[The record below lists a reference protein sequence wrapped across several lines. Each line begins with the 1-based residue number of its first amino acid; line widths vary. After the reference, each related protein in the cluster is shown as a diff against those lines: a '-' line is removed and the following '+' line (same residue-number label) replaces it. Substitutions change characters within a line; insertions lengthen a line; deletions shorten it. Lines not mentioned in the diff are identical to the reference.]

1 MDFSNV
7 GNRKEGKKGLIT
19 KEDMERYLEPSTL
32 KGTVKAPSSK
42 SMTQR
47 AIAAALLADG
57 QSIIHNPSYCDDSLA
72 AMSIAVGL
80 GARVEPQVNDL
91 KIIGSAILKEPKLNC
106 GESGLAIR
114 MFSPIAALYPSEII
128 MVGANSLKKRP
139 MFMIEE
145 ALNQLGVKC
154 TSSGG
159 FLPLT
164 IRGPLAGGKCE
175 IDGSVSSQLLTGL
188 LMALPLASGNS
199 EIRVNNLKSK
209 PYIDMTI
216 QLLNSYGIIVENSD
230 YRMFH
235 IPGNQK
241 YTPHNYTVEG
251 DWSGGAFLLVAGAI
265 NGHLFIQGLRNDS
278 LQSDMSIINP
288 LKKAGA
294 QMNITDQQIEI
305 SRSDLKAF
313 EFDATESPD
322 LFPPLV
328 ALASYCEGVSAI
340 KGVSRLIYKESDRA
354 KTLKE
359 EFGKM
364 NINIEIHDDNMNVTG
379 GKPLSARVESHDD
392 HRIAM
397 ALAVAS
403 LRASGKV
410 SIRDS
415 QCIAKSYPAFFDDL
429 RQLGAAVHE

>member
-1 MDFSNV
+1 
-7 GNRKEGKKGLIT
+7 
-19 KEDMERYLEPSTL
+19 MERCLEPSAIKGTL
-32 KGTVKAPSSK
+32 KAPASK

-80 GARVEPQVNDL
+80 GARVEPQVNEL
-91 KIIGSAILKEPKLNC
+91 KINGSAVLKEPKLNC

-114 MFSPIAALYPSEII
+114 MFSPIAALYPAEIK

-164 IRGPLAGGKCE
+164 IEGPIVGGHCE

-188 LMALPLASGNS
+188 LMALPLAAGNS

-216 QLLNSYGIIVENSD
+216 QILKSFGISVENRD
-230 YRMFH
+230 YSLFR
-235 IPGNQK
+235 IQGNQK
-241 YTPHNYTVEG
+241 YIPQSYTVEG

-265 NGHLFIQGLRNDS
+265 NGQLCVGGLSSDS
-278 LQSDMSIINP
+278 MQSDKLIVNA
-288 LKKAGA
+288 LENAGA
-294 QMNITDQQIEI
+294 HIISGENQIEI
-305 SRSDLKAF
+305 TRSELKAF

-328 ALASYCEGVSAI
+328 ALASYCEGISTI

-354 KTLKE
+354 KALQE

-364 NINIEIHDDNMNVTG
+364 GIKIEIHNDLMFVIG
-379 GKPLSARVESHDD
+379 GKPQGARVESHDD

-397 ALAVAS
+397 AIAVSS
-403 LRASGKV
+403 LGATGKV

-415 QCIAKSYPAFFDDL
+415 QCVAKSYPGFFDDL
-429 RQLGAAVHE
+429 RHVGAVVHE

>member
-1 MDFSNV
+1 
-7 GNRKEGKKGLIT
+7 
-19 KEDMERYLEPSTL
+19 MERYVEPSGI
-32 KGTVKAPSSK
+32 KGQIKAPASK

-47 AIAAALLADG
+47 SIAAALLADG

-80 GARVEPQVNDL
+80 GARVEPKADEL
-91 KIIGSAILKEPKLNC
+91 KINGSGVLKEPKLNC

-114 MFSPIAALYPSEII
+114 LFSPIAALYPAEIT

-154 TSSGG
+154 TSSDG

-164 IRGPLAGGKCE
+164 IQGPIVGGYCE

-188 LMALPLASGNS
+188 LMALPLAARDSK
-199 EIRVNNLKSK
+199 IKVNNLKSK

-216 QLLNSYGIIVENSD
+216 QILKSFGITVHNTG
-230 YRMFH
+230 YTLFQ

-241 YTPHNYTVEG
+241 YIPHNYTVEA
-251 DWSGGAFLLVAGAI
+251 DWSGGAFLLVAGAV
-265 NGHLFIQGLRNDS
+265 NGQITVQGLRTDS
-278 LQSDMSIINP
+278 MQSDMAIINA
-288 LKKAGA
+288 LGKAGA
-294 QMNITDQQIEI
+294 QMKISENQIEI
-305 SRSDLKAF
+305 SKSDLKAF

-328 ALASYCEGVSAI
+328 ALASYCDGVSTI

-354 KTLKE
+354 TALKE

-364 NINIEIHDDNMNVTG
+364 NVRIEIKDDLMSVTG
-379 GKPLSARVESHDD
+379 GQPQGAHVESHDD

-397 ALAVAS
+397 AVAVAS
-403 LRASGKV
+403 LGATGRV
-410 SIRDS
+410 YIRDS
-415 QCIAKSYPAFFDDL
+415 QCVAKSYPGFFDDL
-429 RQLGAAVHE
+429 RHLGALVHE

>member
-1 MDFSNV
+1 
-7 GNRKEGKKGLIT
+7 
-19 KEDMERYLEPSTL
+19 MERYVEPSGI
-32 KGTVKAPSSK
+32 KGQIKAPASK

-47 AIAAALLADG
+47 SIAAALLADG

-80 GARVEPQVNDL
+80 GARVEPKADEL
-91 KIIGSAILKEPKLNC
+91 KINGSGVLKESKLNC

-114 MFSPIAALYPSEII
+114 MFSPIAALYPAEIT

-154 TSSGG
+154 TSSNG

-164 IRGPLAGGKCE
+164 IQGPIVGGYCE

-188 LMALPLASGNS
+188 LMALPLAARDS
-199 EIRVNNLKSK
+199 EIKVNNLKSK

-216 QLLNSYGIIVENSD
+216 QILKSFGITVHNTGHNL
-230 YRMFH
+230 FQ

-241 YTPHNYTVEG
+241 YIPHNYTVEA
-251 DWSGGAFLLVAGAI
+251 DWSGGAFLLVAGAV
-265 NGHLFIQGLRNDS
+265 NGQITVQGLRTDS
-278 LQSDMSIINP
+278 MQSDMAIISA
-288 LKKAGA
+288 LGKAGA
-294 QMNITDQQIEI
+294 QMKISENQIEI
-305 SRSDLKAF
+305 SKSDLKAF

-328 ALASYCEGVSAI
+328 ALASYSDGVSTI
-340 KGVSRLIYKESDRA
+340 KGVSRLMYKESDRA
-354 KTLKE
+354 TALKE

-364 NINIEIHDDNMNVTG
+364 NVRIEIKDDLMSVTG
-379 GKPLSARVESHDD
+379 GRPQGARVESHDD

-397 ALAVAS
+397 AVAVAS
-403 LRASGKV
+403 LGATGRV
-410 SIRDS
+410 YIRDS
-415 QCIAKSYPAFFDDL
+415 QCVAKSYPGFFDDL
-429 RQLGAAVHE
+429 RHLGALVHE

>member
-1 MDFSNV
+1 
-7 GNRKEGKKGLIT
+7 
-19 KEDMERYLEPSTL
+19 MERYLEPSII
-32 KGTVKAPSSK
+32 KGTIKAPASK

-80 GARVEPQVNDL
+80 GARVEPQVNEL
-91 KIIGSAILKEPKLNC
+91 KINGSAILKEPKLNC

-114 MFSPIAALYPSEII
+114 MFSPIAALYPAEIK
-128 MVGANSLKKRP
+128 MVGSNSLKKRP

-164 IRGPLAGGKCE
+164 IEGPIVGGFCE

-188 LMALPLASGNS
+188 LMALPLATGNS

-216 QLLNSYGIIVENSD
+216 QILKSFGITVENLD
-230 YRMFH
+230 YNLFR
-235 IPGNQK
+235 IKGNQK
-241 YTPHNYTVEG
+241 YVPHSYIVEG
-251 DWSGGAFLLVAGAI
+251 DWSGAAFLLVAGAI
-265 NGHLFIQGLRNDS
+265 NGQLSVSGLRSDS
-278 LQSDMSIINP
+278 MQSDKSIVNA
-288 LKKAGA
+288 LEKAGA
-294 QMNITDQQIEI
+294 HIISGEDQIDIT
-305 SRSDLKAF
+305 RSELKAF

-328 ALASYCEGVSAI
+328 ALASYCEGKSTI

-354 KTLKE
+354 KAIKE

-364 NINIEIHDDNMNVTG
+364 GIKIEIDDDLMYVIG
-379 GKPLSARVESHDD
+379 GKPQGARVESHDD

-397 ALAVAS
+397 AIAITS
-403 LRASGKV
+403 LGASGKV

-415 QCIAKSYPAFFDDL
+415 QCVAKSYPGFFDDL
-429 RQLGAAVHE
+429 RHVGAIVHE

>member
-1 MDFSNV
+1 
-7 GNRKEGKKGLIT
+7 
-19 KEDMERYLEPSTL
+19 MERYLEPSAL
-32 KGTVKAPSSK
+32 KGSIKAPASK

-57 QSIIHNPSYCDDSLA
+57 QSIIQNPSYCDDSLA

-80 GARVEPQVNDL
+80 GARVEPKVNEL
-91 KIIGSAILKEPKLNC
+91 KIVGSAILKEPKLNC

-114 MFSPIAALYPSEII
+114 MFSPIAALYDAEIT

-139 MFMIEE
+139 MSMIEE
-145 ALNQLGVKC
+145 ALNQLGVRCK
-154 TSSGG
+154 SSGG

-164 IRGPLAGGKCE
+164 IQGPLSGGNCE

-188 LMALPLASGNS
+188 LMALPLATMDSVV
-199 EIRVNNLKSK
+199 RVNNLKSK
-209 PYIDMTI
+209 PYIDMTL
-216 QLLNSYGIIVENSD
+216 QLLKSFGIKVDNKD
-230 YRMFH
+230 YTYFH

-241 YTPHNYTVEG
+241 YKPQNYNIEG

-265 NGHLFIQGLRNDS
+265 NGQLCVKGLRRDS
-278 LQSDMSIINP
+278 MQSDIAVIKA
-288 LKKAGA
+288 LKLAGA
-294 QMNITDQQIEI
+294 HMIIDEDQIEI
-305 SRSDLKAF
+305 SKSDLRSF

-328 ALASYCEGVSAI
+328 ALASYCSGTSSI
-340 KGVSRLIYKESDRA
+340 KGVARLIYKESDRA
-354 KTLKE
+354 STLKE

-364 NINIEIHDDNMNVTG
+364 NVNIDIRDDVMHVTG
-379 GKPLSARVESHDD
+379 GRPQGARVESHDD

-397 ALAVAS
+397 AEAVA
-403 LRASGKV
+403 AIGATGNV

-415 QCIAKSYPAFFDDL
+415 QCVAKSYPCFFDDI
-429 RQLGAAVHE
+429 RSLGALVHE

>member
-1 MDFSNV
+1 
-7 GNRKEGKKGLIT
+7 
-19 KEDMERYLEPSTL
+19 MERCLEPSAIKGTL
-32 KGTVKAPSSK
+32 KAPASK

-80 GARVEPQVNDL
+80 GARVEPQVNEL
-91 KIIGSAILKEPKLNC
+91 KINGSAVLKEPKLNC

-114 MFSPIAALYPSEII
+114 MFSPIAALYPAEIK

-164 IRGPLAGGKCE
+164 IEGPIVGGHCE

-188 LMALPLASGNS
+188 LMALPLAAGNS

-216 QLLNSYGIIVENSD
+216 QILKSFGISVENRD
-230 YRMFH
+230 YSLFR
-235 IPGNQK
+235 IQGNQK
-241 YTPHNYTVEG
+241 YIPQSYTVEG

-265 NGHLFIQGLRNDS
+265 NGQLCVRGLRSDS
-278 LQSDMSIINP
+278 MQSDKLIVNA
-288 LKKAGA
+288 LENAGA
-294 QMNITDQQIEI
+294 HIISGENQIEI
-305 SRSDLKAF
+305 TRSELKAF

-328 ALASYCEGVSAI
+328 ALASYCEGISTI

-354 KTLKE
+354 KALQE
-359 EFGKM
+359 EFSKM
-364 NINIEIHDDNMNVTG
+364 GIKIEINDDLMFVIG
-379 GKPLSARVESHDD
+379 GKPQGARVESHDD

-397 ALAVAS
+397 AIAVAS
-403 LRASGKV
+403 LGATGKV

-415 QCIAKSYPAFFDDL
+415 QCVAKSYPGFFDDL
-429 RQLGAAVHE
+429 RRVGAVVHE

>member
-1 MDFSNV
+1 
-7 GNRKEGKKGLIT
+7 
-19 KEDMERYLEPSTL
+19 MERYVEPSGI
-32 KGTVKAPSSK
+32 KGQIKAPASK

-47 AIAAALLADG
+47 SIAAALLADG

-80 GARVEPQVNDL
+80 GARVEPKADEL
-91 KIIGSAILKEPKLNC
+91 KINGSGVLKEPKLNC

-114 MFSPIAALYPSEII
+114 MFSPIAALYPAEIT

-154 TSSGG
+154 TSSDG

-164 IRGPLAGGKCE
+164 IQGPIVGGYCE

-188 LMALPLASGNS
+188 LMALPLAARDS
-199 EIRVNNLKSK
+199 EIKVNNLKSK

-216 QLLNSYGIIVENSD
+216 QILKSFGITVHNTG
-230 YRMFH
+230 YNLFQ

-241 YTPHNYTVEG
+241 YIPHNYTVEA
-251 DWSGGAFLLVAGAI
+251 DWSGGAFLLVAGAV
-265 NGHLFIQGLRNDS
+265 NGQITVHGLRTDS
-278 LQSDMSIINP
+278 MQSDMAIINA
-288 LKKAGA
+288 LGKAGA
-294 QMNITDQQIEI
+294 QMKISENQIEI
-305 SRSDLKAF
+305 SKSDLKAF

-328 ALASYCEGVSAI
+328 ALASYSDGVSTI

-354 KTLKE
+354 TALKK

-364 NINIEIHDDNMNVTG
+364 NVRIEIKDDLMSVTG
-379 GKPLSARVESHDD
+379 GRPQGARVESHDD

-397 ALAVAS
+397 AVAVAS
-403 LRASGKV
+403 LGATGRIY
-410 SIRDS
+410 IRDS
-415 QCIAKSYPAFFDDL
+415 QCVAKSYPGFFDDL
-429 RQLGAAVHE
+429 RHLGALVHE